1 MSGRVRDPLVGR
13 DILAGLLAGVILTA
27 LTIIRVR
34 VAHRGPPDIFLM
46 PALESLRSV
55 RSFLNVALTVQVL
68 SAAVTGLGN
77 FFSLF
82 IVRILVRKTWIAVG
96 LLTFLAIAVGAG
108 GTELRWGW
116 PLLWAVGAGLFT
128 VTVLLRLGLLAF
140 VAMLLVA
147 GLLRAPVTLDL
158 NAWNFGT
165 SLVTLLVVAV
175 LAVYGFSLT
184 LPRRSALGTTPA

>member
-1 MSGRVRDPLVGR
+1 M
-13 DILAGLLAGVILTA
+13 
-27 LTIIRVR
+27 
-34 VAHRGPPDIFLM
+34 
-46 PALESLRSV
+46 
-55 RSFLNVALTVQVL
+55 L

-184 LPRRSALGTTPA
+184 LPRRSAFGACCLCTSA